1 MKLEETFK
9 NKENIKDL
17 NLNKNDII
25 KLLELL
31 NENSRNLNKEYE
43 DEYDPFLLASIEDE
57 YKKITVLY
65 LKLEELYKN
74 M

>member
-9 NKENIKDL
+9 NKENIKNL

-43 DEYDPFLLASIEDE
+43 NEYDPFLLSNIEDE
-57 YKKITVLY
+57 YKKITILY
-65 LKLEELYKN
+65 LKLEDLYKK